1 MAIAAEVETMV
12 ARSCDD
18 VFARLA
24 DVRRYPDWLVASG
37 IVSAEPVGPG
47 PVAGGSKLRI
57 GQQIAG
63 RASTLEG
70 TVTAFEPGARFAF
83 QAKDREGI
91 TIEID
96 ARLTAEGATC
106 RLRWALKLG
115 LPIKYRFFE
124 SMVAPQVKQAAAADL
139 ERLRTGLQSVA
150 DSAGG

>member
-1 MAIAAEVETMV
+1 MVIAAELETLI

-37 IVSAEPVGPG
+37 IVSAEPVASGPL
-47 PVAGGSKLRI
+47 AAGSKLRI

-70 TVTAFEPGARFAF
+70 KVTAFEPGAHFAF
-83 QAKDREGI
+83 RAKDAEGI

-96 ARLTAEGATC
+96 ARLTPEAATC

-115 LPIKYRFFE
+115 LPLKYRFFE
-124 SMVAPQVKQAAAADL
+124 SMVAPQVRQAAAADL
-139 ERLRTGLQSVA
+139 ERLKTGLQSVA
-150 DSAGG
+150 G

>member
-1 MAIAAEVETMV
+1 MAISAELETMI
-12 ARSCDD
+12 ARSCED
-18 VFARLA
+18 VFAKLA
-24 DVRRYPDWLVASG
+24 DVRRYPEWLVASG
-37 IVSAEPVGPG
+37 IVSAEPMGG
-47 PVAGGSKLRI
+47 ESLAAGSKLRI

-70 TVTAFEPGARFAF
+70 TVTAFEPGSRFAF
-83 QAKDREGI
+83 KAKDPEGI

-96 ARLTAEGATC
+96 ARLASEGATC

-115 LPIKYRFFE
+115 LPLKFRFFE

-150 DSAGG
+150 S

>member
-1 MAIAAEVETMV
+1 MAISAELETMI
-12 ARSCDD
+12 ARNCDD

-24 DVRRYPDWLVASG
+24 DVRRYPEWLVASG
-37 IVSAEPVGPG
+37 IASAEPVGSEPI
-47 PVAGGSKLRI
+47 AAGSKLRI

-83 QAKDREGI
+83 RAKDPEGI

-96 ARLTAEGATC
+96 ARLAPEGATC
-106 RLRWALKLG
+106 RLRWALKLS
-115 LPIKYRFFE
+115 LPLKYRFFE
-124 SMVAPQVKQAAAADL
+124 SMVAPQVREAATADL

-150 DSAGG
+150 G